1 MSRIL
6 HHVYLEKMGNV
17 TCLIENMLKAS
28 VLENLK
34 FALQQFEWPRSL
46 TDNIF
51 LIKQS
56 SVKLHFSGASRNG
69 NNFYRNFWG
78 KN

>member
-28 VLENLK
+28 VLENSK

-56 SVKLHFSGASRNG
+56 SVKLQV
-69 NNFYRNFWG
+69 
-78 KN
+78 